1 MIIGVLAAEPA
12 ARSAVIVAMTA
23 SAARLGLTVRLL
35 RPGARLA
42 QAGLAKIAAGVHH
55 VLLNRL

>member
-12 ARSAVIVAMTA
+12 ASWAVIVAMIA

-35 RPGARLA
+35 RPALA
-42 QAGLAKIAAGVHH
+42 GSG
-55 VLLNRL
+55 